1 MVTTEEINK
10 IVGSLKKGAPGY
22 DEITVDT
29 LRLSLD
35 ILNEPLCYL
44 CNRSLIEGVF
54 PNEMKLANVLPLFKS
69 GDPMLFNNY
78 RPVSLL
84 CVLSKVFEKAMYSRL
99 LSFIENHNLLFQ
111 YQFGFRQM
119 HSSYMAL
126 MIMMDKITAAMDRGD
141 LVVGIF
147 LDFSKAFDTVNHEI
161 LIDKLYHY
169 GIRGTAL
176 DWFKSY
182 LCNHRQF
189 ITYNSVSSNT
199 KVISCGVPQGSILGP
214 LLFFIYRNDL
224 FNMSKESAPISFADD
239 TNLFFCGKQLSE
251 LESHINDEL
260 CNISG
265 WLKANKLS
273 LNISKTHIVFNR
285 KKNIDT
291 KLKIHID
298 NQDIEE
304 VLSTKFLGVIIDSKL
319 TWKQHI
325 SHISGKIAR
334 SIGMII
340 KAKYYLNKNALLALY
355 YSFVYPYFTYCNH
368 VWGCTYSTNLDN
380 LYRLQKKTN
389 KDYIQ
394 HSKTRV
400 YQSYI

>member
-1 MVTTEEINK
+1 
-10 IVGSLKKGAPGY
+10 
-22 DEITVDT
+22 
-29 LRLSLD
+29 
-35 ILNEPLCYL
+35 
-44 CNRSLIEGVF
+44 
-54 PNEMKLANVLPLFKS
+54 MKLANVLPLFKS

-78 RPVSLL
+78 RPVSVL
-84 CVLSKVFEKAMYSRL
+84 CVLSKVFEKVMYSRL

-126 MIMMDKITAAMDRGD
+126 MIMLDTITAAMDRGD

-147 LDFSKAFDTVNHEI
+147 LDFSKAVDTVNHEI
-161 LIDKLYHY
+161 LIDKLYQY

-182 LCNHRQF
+182 LCNRRQF
-189 ITYNSVSSNT
+189 ITYNSVFSNT

-214 LLFFIYRNDL
+214 LLFLIYINDL
-224 FNMSKESAPISFADD
+224 FNMCKESAPILFADD

-265 WLKANKLS
+265 WLKANRLS
-273 LNISKTHIVFNR
+273 LNLSKTHYIVFNR
-285 KKNIDT
+285 KKNIDA

-304 VLSTKFLGVIIDSKL
+304 VLSTKFLGVIIYSKL
-319 TWKQHI
+319 TCKQHI

-340 KAKYYLNKNALLALY
+340 KAKYYLNKNALLTLY
-355 YSFVYPYFTYCNH
+355 
-368 VWGCTYSTNLDN
+368 
-380 LYRLQKKTN
+380 
-389 KDYIQ
+389 
-394 HSKTRV
+394 
-400 YQSYI
+400 